1 MDPERRYASSTGRT
15 VNKDAPRL
23 LVLTALAVSVVLVAC
38 EREPEPVGEHV
49 EFIFENTSR
58 RLCAGSVPHMNHYVE
73 RVFEFF
79 EESVP
84 DDFSVP
90 VRVVQMTPCGEHEG
104 CYRPSEEAI
113 YIEALDKALDR
124 TGGVLR
130 HELSHAV
137 IDRVWGESVPF
148 FEEGLAESLSRT
160 YAWSLGSS
168 EAAPVSG
175 MLDGESG
182 GLDYVAAA
190 RFVRFLIDTR
200 GISRFK
206 QMFQAA
212 SDRTQDSIR
221 MTFMDVYGE
230 DFETLEAEYLSGAPR
245 CTFQVDICDEEK
257 AERVGSSW
265 SLTFAA
271 SCDDPDFYGSI
282 GKEDQTIATQ
292 RTVLVESAGSY
303 HLSSSSPVLL
313 ARCGDCDQ
321 QFTPTLL
328 LGDTDIELE
337 EGLYTLEFTL
347 TKDAVVTFALVSE
360 TVDP

>member
-1 MDPERRYASSTGRT
+1 MPRRWEAKEWRSAWG
-15 VNKDAPRL
+15 V
-23 LVLTALAVSVVLVAC
+23 AVSGRASAPAPTRSWVA
-38 EREPEPVGEHV
+38 PG
-49 EFIFENTSR
+49 
-58 RLCAGSVPHMNHYVE
+58 
-73 RVFEFF
+73 
-79 EESVP
+79 
-84 DDFSVP
+84 
-90 VRVVQMTPCGEHEG
+90 
-104 CYRPSEEAI
+104 
-113 YIEALDKALDR
+113 
-124 TGGVLR
+124 
-130 HELSHAV
+130 
-137 IDRVWGESVPF
+137 
-148 FEEGLAESLSRT
+148 
-160 YAWSLGSS
+160 
-168 EAAPVSG
+168 
-175 MLDGESG
+175 
-182 GLDYVAAA
+182 
-190 RFVRFLIDTR
+190 RFVMGTPP
-200 GISRFK
+200 
-206 QMFQAA
+206 
-212 SDRTQDSIR
+212 
-221 MTFMDVYGE
+221 E
-230 DFETLEAEYLSGAPR
+230 DLETLEAEYLSGAPR